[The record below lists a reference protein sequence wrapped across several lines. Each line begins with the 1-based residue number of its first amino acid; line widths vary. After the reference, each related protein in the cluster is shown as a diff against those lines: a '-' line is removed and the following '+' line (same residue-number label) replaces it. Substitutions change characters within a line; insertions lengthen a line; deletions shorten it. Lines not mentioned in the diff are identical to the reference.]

1 MVRDSGAISMASD
14 AEGRLRQTVITAPA
28 ATTRNQLYDGVDMVA
43 DYDGADVLMRR
54 YVHGPGVDEPLVVY
68 EGAGTGTKNW
78 QYADHRLQR
87 VSGRIRRDSSWS

>member
-14 AEGRLRQTVITAPA
+14 AEGRLRQTVTSEPG

-43 DYDGADVLMRR
+43 DYDGADVMMRR

-68 EGAGTGTKNW
+68 EGAGTNPPNLSR
-78 QYADHRLQR
+78 HPL
-87 VSGRIRRDSSWS
+87 